1 MLDEIIDAKP
11 EIPKRLFKY
20 VRSTSLV
27 DNLAPD
33 SVLSN
38 MVRQAIQ
45 EDTMAGRVAR
55 VTEVIA
61 GSPNSFD
68 EAIKL
73 AFERANKTLR
83 NITGMKIVDMSV
95 NCDAGKI
102 LEYRIRVEVIFILE

>member
-1 MLDEIIDAKP
+1 MIP
-11 EIPKRLFKY
+11 ETLIWY
-20 VRSTSLV
+20 DVSISLV
-27 DNLAPD
+27 DNLASD
-33 SVLSN
+33 SLLSY
-38 MVRQAIQ
+38 MVRHASQ

-95 NCDAGKI
+95 MCEAGEI
-102 LEYRIRVEVIFILE
+102 QEYRIRVEVIFVLE

>member
-1 MLDEIIDAKP
+1 M
-11 EIPKRLFKY
+11 
-20 VRSTSLV
+20 V

-38 MVRQAIQ
+38 MVRHASQ
-45 EDTMAGRVAR
+45 EDIMAGRVAR